1 MTDDFV
7 TRLGVALRDA
17 ADREDRRP
25 APWRAL
31 ASARSTLPRLQLSPV
46 VAMLIAGIVLAAAV
60 YGVARLGNDHAAPAG
75 PKVVARL
82 APAGGLDQ
90 IVTGFGSVWLEDTD
104 SQTLLRMDPATRRV
118 TARFPLGGYMEITP
132 GKGVLWV
139 GLSRNGETSLLRID
153 PRTNKIA
160 GRLHLRDVPGGWG
173 PGGVPVMVGGNL
185 WVLSVEAATR
195 VVDPATGRAAKP
207 IVTARNGYRTRSFA
221 VADGDLWVQT
231 SDGRLVRLDGVTG
244 RREAAFRVPDGSVVA
259 DLWSNGLYVIDET
272 TLTRVDP
279 NDLRPVWR
287 APIVSIGPAIAAG
300 GKLWVETPDT
310 QGDRVLTVDP
320 RTGHVIDSVHVGA
333 FGAQWMTRVGSQVW
347 MTTAGGDVVILG
359 S

>member
-17 ADREDRRP
+17 ADREERRRV
-25 APWRAL
+25 PWRAL
-31 ASARSTLPRLQLSPV
+31 ATARTTLPRLRPSPV
-46 VAMLIAGIVLAAAV
+46 LATLIAGLVLAAAV
-60 YGVARLGNDHAAPAG
+60 YGLASLRTGDKVPAG
-75 PKVVARL
+75 PKIVAKL
-82 APAGGLDQ
+82 SPAGGLDQ
-90 IVTGFGSVWLEDTD
+90 VVAGFGSVWLEDSD

-118 TARFPLGGYMEITP
+118 TARIPLGGAIEMAP
-132 GKGVLWV
+132 GRGVLWV
-139 GLSRNGETSLLRID
+139 GLWRNGTTSLLRID
-153 PRTNKIA
+153 PKTNKVA
-160 GRLHLRDVPGGWG
+160 GRLDLGAVPGGWG
-173 PGGVPVMVGGNL
+173 PGGVPVMVNGHL

-195 VVDPATGRAAKP
+195 VDPATGRAAKP

-231 SDGRLVRLDGVTG
+231 SDGRLVRLDGATG
-244 RREAAFRVPDGSVVA
+244 RRKAAFHVPDGSVIA

-272 TLTRVDP
+272 TLARVHP

-300 GKLWVETPDT
+300 GKLWVETPDA

-320 RTGHVIDSVHVGA
+320 RTGHVIDSVHVGE

-347 MTTAGGDVVILG
+347 MTTAGGHVVILG